1 MATVP
6 EMNIKSKSDF
16 MKKEEISL
24 NFMDMCYE
32 LFQRIS
38 KIHDLSKD
46 VDNYNKAIFYL
57 NNFGDTDSKEIIDF
71 IINVRADNIIYTAI
85 QQLLK
90 MYENIVINGM
100 PPRTLY
106 QLSPYEL
113 YNELKGEVFNII
125 EKGAF
130 DSLKLL
136 NDISSEQDEKLAE
149 RFVRGDMTIFTQY
162 RCK

>member
-1 MATVP
+1 
-6 EMNIKSKSDF
+6 

-24 NFMDMCYE
+24 NFLDVCYE

-38 KIHDLSKD
+38 KIHDLGKD
-46 VDNYNKAIFYL
+46 VNNYDRAIFYSS
-57 NNFGDTDSKEIIDF
+57 NFWSIDSETIVNF
-71 IINVRADNIIYTAI
+71 IIEVRKDNIIYSAI

-113 YNELKGEVFNII
+113 YNELQGEVCNII
-125 EKGAF
+125 KKGAF
-130 DSLKLL
+130 DSIKLL
-136 NDISSEQDEKLAE
+136 NDISSEQDEGLAE

-162 RCK
+162 RCN

>member
-1 MATVP
+1 M
-6 EMNIKSKSDF
+6 
-16 MKKEEISL
+16 SL
-24 NFMDMCYE
+24 NFLDICYE

-46 VDNYNKAIFYL
+46 VNNYDRAIFYSS
-57 NNFGDTDSKEIIDF
+57 NFWSIDSETIVNF
-71 IINVRADNIIYTAI
+71 IIEVRKDNIIYTAV

-113 YNELKGEVFNII
+113 YNELQGEVFNII
-125 EKGAF
+125 KKGAY
-130 DSLKLL
+130 DSIKLL

-149 RFVRGDMTIFTQY
+149 RFVKGDMTIFTQY